1 MANFTVAFN
10 AAPTRGGPPDAL
22 EIDLLRRHLFQ
33 GRARPLLLSL
43 GGAENGAASGLL
55 SLALP
60 DVVAKC
66 AAITRQSPPSSA
78 AFVVPPLVA
87 RLLATV
93 AVPPARDPSRLSHHG
108 VVLLFRRGIFG

>member
-1 MANFTVAFN
+1 MAIFTVAFN
-10 AAPTRGGPPDAL
+10 AVPTRGGPPDAL

-43 GGAENGAASGLL
+43 GGAENGAAKGLL

-60 DVVAKC
+60 DVVAT
-66 AAITRQSPPSSA
+66 TRQSPPSSA
-78 AFVVPPLVA
+78 ALVVPPLVA

>member
-10 AAPTRGGPPDAL
+10 AVPTRGGLPDAL
-22 EIDLLRRHLFQ
+22 EIDLFRRHLFQ
-33 GRARPLLLSL
+33 GRARPLLLNL

-55 SLALP
+55 SL

-93 AVPPARDPSRLSHHG
+93 AVPPARDPPG
-108 VVLLFRRGIFG
+108 